1 MQFKPIDPAAHI
13 TNVVQSLIAT
23 GEPDTT
29 ALEQAISDYLQQQ
42 RRDGVKPITIQ
53 NYRNMVGVGWGH
65 ADGTSFEVLD
75 ASETEDSYIFL
86 AQNRGERMGFTIDRR
101 PIISGM
107 YTVWIERGMGGK
119 REVVG
124 HLCLEE
130 LRVQSI
136 LIRYIISALDEIQK
150 P

>member
-1 MQFKPIDPAAHI
+1 MQIKPIDPAAHI

-42 RRDGVKPITIQ
+42 RRDEVKPITIR
-53 NYRNMVGVGWGH
+53 NYRSMVGAGWGH

-86 AQNRGERMGFTIDRR
+86 ARNRGERMGFTIDRR

-124 HLCLEE
+124 HLRIEE

-136 LIRYIISALDEIQK
+136 LIRYIISALDKI
-150 P
+150 

>member
-1 MQFKPIDPAAHI
+1 MQIKPIDPAAHI

-124 HLCLEE
+124 HLCIEE

>member
-1 MQFKPIDPAAHI
+1 MQFKPIDPAAAISHSI
-13 TNVVQSLIAT
+13 HSLIAT
-23 GEPDTT
+23 GGPDTT
-29 ALEQAISDYLQQQ
+29 ALEKAITDYLQQ
-42 RRDGVKPITIQ
+42 RRDEVKPITIK

-86 AQNRGERMGFTIDRR
+86 AQNRGERMGFSIDRR
-101 PIISGM
+101 SIISGM

-124 HLCLEE
+124 HLRIEE
-130 LRVQSI
+130 LRVKSI
-136 LIRYIISALDEIQK
+136 LIRYIVSALDKI
-150 P
+150 